1 MTERAG
7 KLRII
12 PKDKS
17 GTVVTVTGT
26 PKPWER
32 QDAGYLDVEVHPQY
46 AKNGWIY
53 LAYSEPV
60 PNYTPPPP
68 PPEGAAPPPPR
79 DAAGE
84 GRRRPAF
91 RR

>member
-1 MTERAG
+1 M
-7 KLRII
+7 
-12 PKDKS
+12 
-17 GTVVTVTGT
+17 TVTGT
-26 PKPWER
+26 PKVWER
-32 QDAGYLDVEVHPQY
+32 QDAGLLDVEVHPQY

-68 PPEGAAPPPPR
+68 PPEGAAPPAPR
-79 DAAGE
+79 GTRRAEA
-84 GRRRPAF
+84 RRRPAS